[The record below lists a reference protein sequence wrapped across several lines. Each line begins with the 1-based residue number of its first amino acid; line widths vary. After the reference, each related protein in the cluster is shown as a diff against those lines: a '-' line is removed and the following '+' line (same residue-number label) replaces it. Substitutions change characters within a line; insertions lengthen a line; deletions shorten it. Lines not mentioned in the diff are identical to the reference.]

1 MSISSRLSALLIL
14 AAAVITYG
22 SMVVVDAIRSHRRQR
37 LRGSRR
43 GSQQWRKRLP
53 VALVVAA
60 VASLAFALGQVQ
72 LNRQVTTG
80 TVVLAIDVSR
90 SMSATD
96 VQPNRLAAAKVAAG
110 GFLERLPAGF
120 RVGVVTFAA
129 ESAIP
134 TPPTADRAQVQ
145 RELTSLAVATSNGTV
160 IGDGLSA
167 ALDAIETDRG
177 NDENR
182 PAAIV
187 LLSDGRDSG
196 STIPPDDAAARA
208 LQLSVPVYTVAIGQA
223 PTGESAGGTSGTIG
237 AGGATGNNVSGDLL
251 SRIAE
256 QTDAKAYTTGTAD
269 ELAQVYDTLGSRL
282 SYELAIDSRAG
293 PFVIAAVIM
302 TLAAAAVTLSN
313 PRDPYAQKVPKRSG
327 GR

>member
-1 MSISSRLSALLIL
+1 MSSELSALLIL

-22 SMVVVDAIRSHRRQR
+22 FLVVVDGIRSRRRQR

-60 VASLAFALGQVQ
+60 VASLAFALAQVQ
-72 LNRQVTTG
+72 LNRQVTSG

-90 SMSATD
+90 SMNATD
-96 VQPNRLAAAKVAAG
+96 VQPNRLAAAKLAAE

-120 RVGVVTFAA
+120 RVGVVTFSVD
-129 ESAIP
+129 SAVLIA
-134 TPPTADRAQVQ
+134 PTADRSQVKG
-145 RELTSLAVATSNGTV
+145 ELTSLAIAASNGTV
-160 IGDGLSA
+160 IGDGLSS

-177 NDENR
+177 KDENR

-196 STIPPDDAAARA
+196 STIPPEDAAARA
-208 LQLSVPVYTVAIGQA
+208 LQLGVPVFTVAIGQA
-223 PTGESAGGTSGTIG
+223 PTGASAS
-237 AGGATGNNVSGDLL
+237 GATGNNVSGDLL

-256 QTDAKAYTTGTAD
+256 KTAAKAYTTRTAG
-269 ELAQVYDTLGSRL
+269 ELTQVYDTLGSRL

-293 PFVIAAVIM
+293 PFVIAAVVM

-313 PRDPYAQKVPKRSG
+313 PRDPYAQKVPKRSR

>member
-1 MSISSRLSALLIL
+1 MSMSSGLSALLIL

-22 SMVVVDAIRSHRRQR
+22 LMVVIDALKSHRRQR

-60 VASLAFALGQVQ
+60 VASLAFALAQVQ

-90 SMSATD
+90 SMNATD
-96 VQPNRLAAAKVAAG
+96 VQPNRLAAAKVAAA
-110 GFLERLPAGF
+110 GFLDRLPTGF
-120 RVGVVTFAA
+120 RVGVVTFSA
-129 ESAIP
+129 ESAVP
-134 TPPTADRAQVQ
+134 VAPTADRVQVQ
-145 RELTSLAVATSNGTV
+145 RELTSLAIATTNGTV

-167 ALDAIETDRG
+167 ALDAIVADRG
-177 NDENR
+177 QDENR
-182 PAAIV
+182 PAAVV

-208 LQLSVPVYTVAIGQA
+208 LQLGVPVYTVAIGQA
-223 PTGESAGGTSGTIG
+223 PSGDSAEGTTGTTGTAGV
-237 AGGATGNNVSGDLL
+237 TGSSVNGDLL
-251 SRIAE
+251 RNIAE
-256 QTDAKAYTTGTAD
+256 KTDAKAYTTRTAG
-269 ELAQVYDTLGSRL
+269 ELTQVYDTLGSRL

-293 PFVIAAVIM
+293 PFVIAAVVM
-302 TLAAAAVTLSN
+302 TLAAAVVTLSN
-313 PRDPYAQKVPKRSG
+313 PRDPYAQKSSKRPR

>member
-1 MSISSRLSALLIL
+1 MSSQLSASLIL

-22 SMVVVDAIRSHRRQR
+22 FLVVVDAIKSRRRQR

-60 VASLAFALGQVQ
+60 VASLAFALAQVQ
-72 LNRQVTTG
+72 VNRQVTTG

-90 SMSATD
+90 SMNATD

-120 RVGVVTFAA
+120 RVGVVTFSA
-129 ESAIP
+129 ESAVPIAP
-134 TPPTADRAQVQ
+134 TVDRAQVQ
-145 RELTSLAVATSNGTV
+145 GELTSLAVATSNGTV

-167 ALDAIETDRG
+167 ALDAIEADRG
-177 NDENR
+177 QDENR
-182 PAAIV
+182 PAAVV

-196 STIPPDDAAARA
+196 STIPPDDAATRA
-208 LQLSVPVYTVAIGQA
+208 LQLGVPVYTVAIGEA
-223 PTGESAGGTSGTIG
+223 PSGESASSSSGT
-237 AGGATGNNVSGDLL
+237 GGASGSDVGGDLL

-256 QTDAKAYTTGTAD
+256 KTDAKAYTTRTAG
-269 ELAQVYDTLGSRL
+269 ELTQVYDTLGSRL
-282 SYELAIDSRAG
+282 SYDLAIDSRAG
-293 PFVIAAVIM
+293 PFVIAAVVM
-302 TLAAAAVTLSN
+302 TLAAAVVTLSN
-313 PRDPYAQKVPKRSG
+313 PRDPYAQKDPKRSR

>member
-1 MSISSRLSALLIL
+1 MSISSGLSALLIL
-14 AAAVITYG
+14 AAALLTYG
-22 SMVVVDAIRSHRRQR
+22 FMVVVDAMKSHRRQR

-60 VASLAFALGQVQ
+60 VASLAFALAQVQ

-96 VQPNRLAAAKVAAG
+96 VQPNRLAAAKVAAA
-110 GFLERLPAGF
+110 GFLERLPVGF
-120 RVGVVTFAA
+120 RVGVVTFSA
-129 ESAIP
+129 ETAVPIA
-134 TPPTADRAQVQ
+134 PTADRAQVQ
-145 RELTSLAVATSNGTV
+145 RELTSLAIATSYGTV

-167 ALDAIETDRG
+167 ALDAIVADRG
-177 NDENR
+177 QDENR
-182 PAAIV
+182 PAAVV

-208 LQLSVPVYTVAIGQA
+208 LQLGVPVYTVAIGQA
-223 PTGESAGGTSGTIG
+223 PSGESASGASGI
-237 AGGATGNNVSGDLL
+237 GGASGSNVSGDLL
-251 SRIAE
+251 SSIAE
-256 QTDAKAYTTGTAD
+256 KTDAKAYTTRTAG
-269 ELAQVYDTLGSRL
+269 ELTQVYDTLGSRL

-293 PFVIAAVIM
+293 PFVIAAVVM
-302 TLAAAAVTLSN
+302 TLVAAVVTLSN
-313 PRDPYAQKVPKRSG
+313 PRDPYAQKASKRPR

>member
-1 MSISSRLSALLIL
+1 MSSRLSALLIL

-22 SMVVVDAIRSHRRQR
+22 LMVVVDAIRSHRRQR
-37 LRGSRR
+37 LRGARR
-43 GSQQWRKRLP
+43 GSRQWRKRLP

-60 VASLAFALGQVQ
+60 VASLAFALAQVQ
-72 LNRQVTTG
+72 LNRQVETG

-90 SMSATD
+90 SMNATD

-120 RVGVVTFAA
+120 RVGVVTFSA
-129 ESAIP
+129 ESAVPIA
-134 TPPTADRAQVQ
+134 PTADRGQVQ
-145 RELTSLAVATSNGTV
+145 VELTSLAIATSYGTV

-177 NDENR
+177 QDENR

-196 STIPPDDAAARA
+196 STIPPEDAAARA
-208 LQLSVPVYTVAIGQA
+208 QRLGVPVYTVAIGQA
-223 PTGESAGGTSGTIG
+223 PSGSSASGASGTTGSAGASGG
-237 AGGATGNNVSGDLL
+237 NVSGDLL

-256 QTDAKAYTTGTAD
+256 KTDAKAYTTRTAG
-269 ELAQVYDTLGSRL
+269 ELNQVYDTLGSRL

-293 PFVIAAVIM
+293 PFVIAAVVM
-302 TLAAAAVTLSN
+302 TLAAAVVTLSN
-313 PRDPYAQKVPKRSG
+313 PRDPYAQKDPKRA
-327 GR
+327 RRR

>member
-1 MSISSRLSALLIL
+1 MSMSSGLSALLIL
-14 AAAVITYG
+14 AAAVITYVF
-22 SMVVVDAIRSHRRQR
+22 MVVVDALRSHRRQR
-37 LRGSRR
+37 LRGARR

-60 VASLAFALGQVQ
+60 VASLAFALAQVQ

-90 SMSATD
+90 SMNATD

-120 RVGVVTFAA
+120 RVGVVTFSA
-129 ESAIP
+129 ESSVLIA
-134 TPPTADRAQVQ
+134 PTADRAQVQ
-145 RELTSLAVATSNGTV
+145 GELTSLAIAASNGTV

-177 NDENR
+177 QDENR
-182 PAAIV
+182 PAAVV

-223 PTGESAGGTSGTIG
+223 PSGGSASAASGT
-237 AGGATGNNVSGDLL
+237 GGASGSNVSGDLL

-256 QTDAKAYTTGTAD
+256 KTDAKAYTTRTAG
-269 ELAQVYDTLGSRL
+269 ELTQVYDTLGSRL

-293 PFVIAAVIM
+293 PFVIAAVVM
-302 TLAAAAVTLSN
+302 TLAAAVVTLSN
-313 PRDPYAQKVPKRSG
+313 PRDPYAQKASKRPR